1 MKKTNNKL
9 NTKKTT
15 HIHSCPSMH
24 AHTPTHTHT
33 DMISRTIC
41 TKHNI
46 IYLSIFFYNMKLCH
60 SKYFTIIIYLV
71 SKLKYS
77 KGEN

>member
-9 NTKKTT
+9 NKKKNNP
-15 HIHSCPSMH
+15 HSFMYKH
-24 AHTPTHTHT
+24 ACSHTHTHT

-77 KGEN
+77 KGVN

>member
-9 NTKKTT
+9 NKKKKQPTFIHVQACMLT
-15 HIHSCPSMH
+15 HP
-24 AHTPTHTHT
+24 HTHT

-60 SKYFTIIIYLV
+60 FKYFTIIIYLV

-77 KGEN
+77 KGVN